1 MTDKNTQSLVEAAIK
16 GLQDMKAV
24 DIVSIDLSNIDNTF
38 CKHFIICNGTSN
50 THVDSLA
57 ESVMESV
64 REECDDRPIHVE
76 GRQVAQ
82 WILVDY
88 ADVIVHIFQKEYRDL
103 YQLEDLWADA
113 IIKRIED

>member
-1 MTDKNTQSLVEAAIK
+1 MTENNTQCLVEAAIK

-24 DIVSIDLSNIDNTF
+24 DVVSIDLSDIDNTF
-38 CKHFIICNGTSN
+38 CKYFIICNGTSN

-57 ESVMESV
+57 ESVVKTV
-64 REECDDRPIHVE
+64 REECDDRPMHVE
-76 GRQVAQ
+76 GQQIGQ
-82 WILVDY
+82 WVLVDY

-113 IIKRIED
+113 TIKHIEE